1 MIQLCHFSWR
11 DAEGSHSCEEPA
23 WALAP
28 LVDAATGHELREV
41 PARMMSSPTEFVL
54 LRHALKELADSSE
67 LLRVV
72 EQHLGE
78 ADGEL
83 AEEED
88 AAVQVL
94 ERYLAALER
103 ARRLAR

>member
-41 PARMMSSPTEFVL
+41 PARMPVCAEHLF
-54 LRHALKELADSSE
+54 AILKA
-67 LLRVV
+67 
-72 EQHLGE
+72 QAE
-78 ADGEL
+78 A
-83 AEEED
+83 
-88 AAVQVL
+88 
-94 ERYLAALER
+94 RSR
-103 ARRLAR
+103 